1 LVNDIRLTLAQS
13 DHTKWKHCISKPIID
28 GSELK
33 IEVRPVR
40 VPILYKYADV
50 IADVNSAISNIGM

>member
-1 LVNDIRLTLAQS
+1 VITPS
-13 DHTKWKHCISKPIID
+13 SFHCISKPIID

-40 VPILYKYADV
+40 VPIIYKYADV
-50 IADVNSAISNIGM
+50 IADVNSAISNMGAQVLYCITEC